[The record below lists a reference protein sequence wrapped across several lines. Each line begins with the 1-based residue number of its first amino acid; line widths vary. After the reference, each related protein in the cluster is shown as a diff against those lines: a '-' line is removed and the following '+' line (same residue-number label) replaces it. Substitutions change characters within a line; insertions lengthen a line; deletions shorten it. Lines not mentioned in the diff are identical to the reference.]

1 MHVHPSYNPIT
12 HVMSN
17 WKTYFLFLHTLKPI
31 TSSSPIIMNDNII
44 KVFMENHNAL
54 TQSRVH
60 SNEIL
65 NLCTLVSVPIKLKKP
80 LALLHNI
87 LSESL

>member
-1 MHVHPSYNPIT
+1 
-12 HVMSN
+12 
-17 WKTYFLFLHTLKPI
+17 
-31 TSSSPIIMNDNII
+31 MNDNII